1 MTTTLF
7 RLITNGLNVINQPRD
22 SNSSIDMKKA
32 NTLNNGNNKP
42 VGLYIEY
49 LNRKD
54 VRYQMEYNNRIKALK
69 QDNIRNDYKSS
80 EFRNPSIKEFLNVGL
95 NSFRDT
101 RI

>member
-7 RLITNGLNVINQPRD
+7 RLIANGLNVINQQKD

-32 NTLNNGNNKP
+32 NTLNNGNNRP

-54 VRYQMEYNNRIKALK
+54 VRYQMEHNDRIKALK
-69 QDNIRNDYKSS
+69 QNTRNDYKSS

-95 NSFRDT
+95 NSFRDM
-101 RI
+101 RL